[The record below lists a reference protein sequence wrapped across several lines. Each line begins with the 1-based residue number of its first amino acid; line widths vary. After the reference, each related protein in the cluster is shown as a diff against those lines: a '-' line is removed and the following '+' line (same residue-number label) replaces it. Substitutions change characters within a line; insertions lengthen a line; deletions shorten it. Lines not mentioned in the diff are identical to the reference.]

1 MTVIIHCAASSL
13 SVYYR
18 AQFWAPLKPLI
29 FSKPALF
36 LIGRMIPW
44 ASQAKLFSAAEL
56 VFRAQT
62 ALSCQ
67 EAMYVIE
74 KFHRSLC
81 HWVTSPPPSEKPNEF
96 RHITQVLPTLLPLHI
111 HHQPVLRS
119 PSAAPQQ
126 KHIPALCELYKSS
139 WKCTRQALETSKA
152 GGRLNTAV
160 SVQQDTW
167 VQAHLII
174 ILLQRTCWRESI
186 RQIVRLVCDAPHLV
200 GALVVEYKIYTH
212 IRMHFTMSTFL
223 HVIIYEIFWFL
234 EKDKIHSSGP
244 QVNSVLT
251 LL

>member
-44 ASQAKLFSAAEL
+44 ASRAKLFSAAEL

-96 RHITQVLPTLLPLHI
+96 RHITQILPTLLPLHI
-111 HHQPVLRS
+111 HQQPVLRS

-126 KHIPALCELYKSS
+126 KHIPALCSP
-139 WKCTRQALETSKA
+139 AIKA
-152 GGRLNTAV
+152 AENVQGRP
-160 SVQQDTW
+160 
-167 VQAHLII
+167 
-174 ILLQRTCWRESI
+174 WRHP
-186 RQIVRLVCDAPHLV
+186 RLVGCSTPQCQSSRTPGSRLISSAFYCRGRAEKRAYTRLSDWSVMLHTLWEPSLWNTR
-200 GALVVEYKIYTH
+200 YTH
-212 IRMHFTMSTFL
+212 I
-223 HVIIYEIFWFL
+223 
-234 EKDKIHSSGP
+234 
-244 QVNSVLT
+244 
-251 LL
+251 